1 MALLVKNLLANAED
15 VRGAGLTPGSGRSPG
30 KEHGY
35 PLQYSCLENP
45 MDRGTWWATVP
56 GVSKNETLL
65 KQLSTCIEILE
76 YKSAVIARILQ
87 TQR

>member
-1 MALLVKNLLANAED
+1 
-15 VRGAGLTPGSGRSPG
+15 
-30 KEHGY
+30 
-35 PLQYSCLENP
+35 

-65 KQLSTCIEILE
+65 KQLSTYIEILE